1 MSNYRPLGLC
11 LAAMNMTRCS
21 SALIADEVDSLVA
34 AGVPGDVAV
43 RAALRIARFW
53 LGFELIRRCGA
64 SPTRAY

>member
-21 SALIADEVDSLVA
+21 SALIADEV
-34 AGVPGDVAV
+34 DVAV